1 MALPHP
7 PPLPPQKKKLV
18 ARSVWCADSWFWQ
31 AAFSMAMAGSP
42 KAKTAGLVTVP
53 PALAALVA
61 KWLVLW
67 FVL

>member
-1 MALPHP
+1 MAI
-7 PPLPPQKKKLV
+7 
-18 ARSVWCADSWFWQ
+18 
-31 AAFSMAMAGSP
+31 AGSP
-42 KAKTAGLVTVP
+42 KAKTASLVTVP